1 MVWVYVLIGAAV
13 GAIVGGLFGGAA
25 REEERKGFARPIAG
39 AVFGG
44 LVGAALVW
52 MLAPRRPVDAQTM
65 TPTQFQASVVEAD
78 RPVLVDFYADW
89 CAPCRQLEPILR
101 DVAEEYSGR
110 ADVVKVDADAS
121 EMLLRSHDVR
131 YLPTTI
137 LYADGEPVGRWV
149 GVQDI
154 NVYRDALDEA
164 LKRLS
169 TRPTTTTATA
179 PSTGSGPSDETDAE
193 EEGNDDE

>member
-13 GAIVGGLFGGAA
+13 GAIVGGLFGGAV
-25 REEERKGFARPIAG
+25 REEERKGAARPLAG

-52 MLAPRRPVDAQTM
+52 MLTPRQPVDTQAM
-65 TPTQFQASVVEAD
+65 TPAQFQASVVEGD

-110 ADVVKVDADAS
+110 ADVVKIDADAS
-121 EMLLRSHDVR
+121 EALLRTHDVR

-137 LYADGEPVGRWV
+137 LYAEGEPVGRWV

-154 NVYRDALDEA
+154 NVYRDALTET
-164 LKRLS
+164 LERLS

-179 PSTGSGPSDETDAE
+179 PDEPGSDK
-193 EEGNDDE
+193 EGNDDE